1 MAVTA
6 AAQTAPSI
14 TTQPVGQT
22 VVAGSTATF
31 SVTATG
37 TAPLSYQWFYNGTN
51 LLAGATNTVLALANV
66 QTNQAGSYTVV
77 VTNAYGSITSSVAA
91 LIVNRVSQTSTFG
104 ALPGKRVDD
113 GPFSLAATSSS
124 GLPVS
129 YSSSNPGVATVS
141 GNTVT
146 ITGAGSTTITASQG
160 GNATYLP
167 ASSVAQT
174 LSVSAPPVIGAP
186 PAGQAFTLGSAV
198 TLSVG
203 ASGTGPLL
211 YQWQFNGM
219 NIAGANAAM
228 LALTNLSATNAGA
241 YRVVVSN
248 AVGTVTSLPVDLYFY
263 GDLKLIA
270 ATVP

>member
-1 MAVTA
+1 MLFR
-6 AAQTAPSI
+6 S
-14 TTQPVGQT
+14 
-22 VVAGSTATF
+22 
-31 SVTATG
+31 
-37 TAPLSYQWFYNGTN
+37 
-51 LLAGATNTVLALANV
+51 
-66 QTNQAGSYTVV
+66 
-77 VTNAYGSITSSVAA
+77 
-91 LIVNRVSQTSTFG
+91 

-113 GPFSLAATSSS
+113 GPFTLSATASS

-167 ASSVAQT
+167 ASSVTQT

-248 AVGTVTSLPVDLYFY
+248 AGGNTGQFTSLIRQAVK
-263 GDLKLIA
+263 GDSPLPENATAVATLRQKSLDAAKAPTASDVPKLPAIA
-270 ATVP
+270 TAEQTESLSGLRWPKTSTGPIHTSTHRLTWSGANLAQIGRAHV